1 MNQDSRGNDLLI
13 LGLGNPGPEYACTRH
28 NLGAMCV
35 EELGRRLGVALGR
48 KRWRSLVA
56 SADVTVPANGEP
68 QATHAWLAL
77 PQTYM
82 NESGRAAAAAVR
94 DLGLPASRVWVVY
107 DELDLPLCR
116 LRIRRDG
123 SDAGHNGLRSV
134 IQHLKTRDFP
144 RFRVGVGR
152 PADPRMD
159 PIDYLLSRFPKAE
172 APMVEEVIAG
182 VASALE
188 EALRSGLERAMETY
202 NRAGSLG
209 CREVPPLAEASS

>member
-1 MNQDSRGNDLLI
+1 
-13 LGLGNPGPEYACTRH
+13 
-28 NLGAMCV
+28 
-35 EELGRRLGVALGR
+35 
-48 KRWRSLVA
+48 
-56 SADVTVPANGEP
+56 
-68 QATHAWLAL
+68 
-77 PQTYM
+77 M

-94 DLGLPASRVWVVY
+94 DLALPVSRVWVVY

-134 IQHLKTRDFP
+134 IQHLRTQDFP

-152 PADPRMD
+152 PPDPRTD
-159 PIDYLLSRFPKAE
+159 PIDYLLSRFAKAE
-172 APMVEEVIAG
+172 APVVEDIIAG

-188 EALRSGLERAMETY
+188 EALRSGLDRAMETY

-209 CREVPPLAEASS
+209 CREVAPLAEASS